1 LLFGHFSH
9 TQAQALTKQFCGGKS
24 FAILVEEFR
33 TAARFLWRWR
43 KKKRIVKVCVK
54 ASPKNSYLRVCV
66 CVLFQASIFPQKGRL
81 THMLTAFWDEFLLPA

>member
-54 ASPKNSYLRVCV
+54 ASPKNSR
-66 CVLFQASIFPQKGRL
+66 S
-81 THMLTAFWDEFLLPA
+81 